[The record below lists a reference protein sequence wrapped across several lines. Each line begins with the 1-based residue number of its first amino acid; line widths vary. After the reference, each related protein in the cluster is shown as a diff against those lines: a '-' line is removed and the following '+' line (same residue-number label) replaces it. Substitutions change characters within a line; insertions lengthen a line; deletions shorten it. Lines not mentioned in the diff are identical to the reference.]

1 MGLCTHH
8 TRIDAKRQCLSPRR
22 KRIAPLH
29 QLRPV
34 VFHSLR
40 HISTSVKL
48 KISGGD
54 IKAVQ
59 GDTGHAQ
66 ANMVTDVYS
75 HIMDSNRKHLA
86 QQMEA
91 QFFLTSPES
100 KKTAAQLP
108 MDSSM
113 KQLIQLLKS
122 SPEIADPLLQMSHIL
137 KSNK

>member
-1 MGLCTHH
+1 MLQKNQAVLT
-8 TRIDAKRQCLSPRR
+8 L
-22 KRIAPLH
+22 
-29 QLRPV
+29 V

-40 HISTSVKL
+40 
-48 KISGGD
+48 
-54 IKAVQ
+54 
-59 GDTGHAQ
+59 
-66 ANMVTDVYS
+66 YS
-75 HIMDSNRKHLA
+75 SHKHLA

-100 KKTAAQLP
+100 KKAAAQLP

-137 KSNK
+137 KGNK